1 MIVRKTNPSALVAAP
16 EGGALP
22 TDALPEI
29 HLIVPEP
36 SAGSA
41 EPFNQFRDQ
50 VTDRPRI
57 FIQTG
62 TGGIAGLFEFFPFIH
77 EPLNSLGGQP
87 NNG

>member
-1 MIVRKTNPSALVAAP
+1 MTITNPSALVAAP
-16 EGGALP
+16 EGSGVAVYAP
-22 TDALPEI
+22 LPEI
-29 HLIVPEP
+29 HLIAPEP
-36 SAGSA
+36 SAIGA
-41 EPFNQFRDQ
+41 EFRDKIGDNL
-50 VTDRPRI
+50 TDRPRI

>member
-1 MIVRKTNPSALVAAP
+1 MTITNPSALVAAP
-16 EGGALP
+16 EGRALP

-29 HLIVPEP
+29 HLIAPEP
-36 SAGSA
+36 SAIGA
-41 EPFNQFRDQ
+41 EFRDKIGDNL
-50 VTDRPRI
+50 TDRPRI

-77 EPLNSLGGQP
+77 EPLNSQGGQP

>member
-1 MIVRKTNPSALVAAP
+1 MTVTNPSALVAAP
-16 EGGALP
+16 EGASTSTVL
-22 TDALPEI
+22 APEV

-41 EPFNQFRDQ
+41 EPCNQFRDQ